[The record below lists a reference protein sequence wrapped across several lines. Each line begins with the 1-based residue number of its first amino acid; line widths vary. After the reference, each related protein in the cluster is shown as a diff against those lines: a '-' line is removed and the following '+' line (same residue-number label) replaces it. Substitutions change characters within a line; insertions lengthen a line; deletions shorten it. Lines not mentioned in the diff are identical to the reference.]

1 MRSSGDE
8 TVMKLRGK
16 SQPIRSSPCVACGN
30 PPVPVSKKEILNI
43 IGKCYWF
50 YVALFC
56 FLYSNNSQ
64 SIETWLKMVLFGKEY
79 LAVGH
84 LVKHFDTFPLVFQNL
99 SDSTLLVAKSC

>member
-1 MRSSGDE
+1 MLLVLCRF
-8 TVMKLRGK
+8 VL
-16 SQPIRSSPCVACGN
+16 
-30 PPVPVSKKEILNI
+30 
-43 IGKCYWF
+43 
-50 YVALFC
+50 

-99 SDSTLLVAKSC
+99 SDSTLLVTKSC

>member
-1 MRSSGDE
+1 MLLVLCRF
-8 TVMKLRGK
+8 VL
-16 SQPIRSSPCVACGN
+16 
-30 PPVPVSKKEILNI
+30 
-43 IGKCYWF
+43 
-50 YVALFC
+50 

-99 SDSTLLVAKSC
+99 SDSTLLVKEKITGWFTAIIRTDEM